1 MFRARSPKANVTL
14 EQWIGMNKG
23 IMEGKDVPR
32 DVQATATGSAAGRE
46 TFRPTCHG
54 RALRVRVFE

>member
-1 MFRARSPKANVTL
+1 MLRARSPKANVTL

-54 RALRVRVFE
+54 RAL

>member
-1 MFRARSPKANVTL
+1 MLRARSPKANVTL

-46 TFRPTCHG
+46 TLKAYVSRKSLESSRF
-54 RALRVRVFE
+54 